1 MIENDAIGFVFN
13 TSFRGTHARNQGGL
27 MNVVQSGLVSLADNK
42 YIIFDS
48 CPLIESNSAN
58 QGGVFYLNQP
68 NTRVKVVRSVISKSY
83 ASDKAGVIY
92 VQNALEFTSEFSTI
106 KNIFSKRSLVLY
118 STSTQLQLNIISS
131 NIICNSSYV
140 NFDNVDEFKNQ
151 NVNFN
156 STNSF
161 YISGNQQT

>member
-1 MIENDAIGFVFN
+1 
-13 TSFRGTHARNQGGL
+13 
-27 MNVVQSGLVSLADNK
+27 
-42 YIIFDS
+42 
-48 CPLIESNSAN
+48 
-58 QGGVFYLNQP
+58 
-68 NTRVKVVRSVISKSY
+68 
-83 ASDKAGVIY
+83 

-161 YISGNQQT
+161 YISGN